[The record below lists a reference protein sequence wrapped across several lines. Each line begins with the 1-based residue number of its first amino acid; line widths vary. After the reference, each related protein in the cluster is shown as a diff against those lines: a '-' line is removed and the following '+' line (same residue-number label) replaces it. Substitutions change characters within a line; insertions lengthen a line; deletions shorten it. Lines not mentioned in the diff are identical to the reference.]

1 MNDIME
7 QGLYKYLKSTELEK
21 IKNTKILIAGSG
33 GLGSNAAMML
43 VRCGFEQLT
52 LIDYDDIEPSNLN
65 RQYFFSDQVG
75 QAKVIA
81 LQENLLRINPNLKL
95 TIIKDKLNIDNVNT
109 FIENQDIILEAF
121 DDVNAKKTI
130 VEACHNFS
138 KYIIAVSG
146 LAGVGNSDNII
157 VRRINS
163 KFYIV
168 GDFKSDINLNL
179 PPMAPRVMIAA
190 AKQVDIILSI
200 VIGNKE
206 VGR

>member
-1 MNDIME
+1 MNDILE

-95 TIIKDKLNIDNVNT
+95 TIIKDKL
-109 FIENQDIILEAF
+109 
-121 DDVNAKKTI
+121 
-130 VEACHNFS
+130 
-138 KYIIAVSG
+138 
-146 LAGVGNSDNII
+146 
-157 VRRINS
+157 
-163 KFYIV
+163 
-168 GDFKSDINLNL
+168 KS
-179 PPMAPRVMIAA
+179 R
-190 AKQVDIILSI
+190 K
-200 VIGNKE
+200 
-206 VGR
+206 